1 MSQPDDL
8 EKRREQKRSGGDS
21 NGGGDDR
28 LRELEI
34 QMARIEERVNNI
46 KENMA
51 TKADIS
57 KAETSIVRMLLG
69 IISTAVIAIVIALI
83 RTFTS

>member
-8 EKRREQKRSGGDS
+8 EKRREQKRWGGDS

-28 LRELEI
+28 LRALEI
-34 QMARIEERVNNI
+34 QMARIEERVDNI

-57 KAETSIVRMLLG
+57 EAVTSIVRVLLG
-69 IISTAVIAIVIALI
+69 IISTAVIAIAIALI